1 VRRDGDAPAVGRRA
15 NPAPASAGP
24 WASLVYDA
32 RISYVSRM
40 VNLTALAP
48 EIVAAILDE
57 TLPADVTLFD
67 LAVDPSALWEEQRRR
82 IGMLL

>member
-1 VRRDGDAPAVGRRA
+1 
-15 NPAPASAGP
+15 
-24 WASLVYDA
+24 
-32 RISYVSRM
+32 M

-67 LAVDPSALWEEQRRR
+67 LAVDPPALWDEQPRRR
-82 IGMLL
+82 DATLAIGYISH

>member
-1 VRRDGDAPAVGRRA
+1 MLESGNVKALKEIAKRESVDT
-15 NPAPASAGP
+15 
-24 WASLVYDA
+24 
-32 RISYVSRM
+32 SYVSRM

-67 LAVDPSALWEEQRRR
+67 LAVDPPALWEEQPRRR
-82 IGMLL
+82 AMLL